1 MLLKLLEL
9 SYPLDYVVFY
19 DTGMEFEPIYEIE
32 KRVKSM
38 LKGVEYVR
46 LTNERSFEYWMFE
59 HVKKSGQIGYSWCGG
74 LCRWATRHKLNAIN
88 RFKKS
93 LNCEVLD
100 YVGIAA
106 DEAHRAT
113 GENRLYPL
121 IDWSM
126 SEADCLAYCREKG
139 FNWRLGEVDLY
150 DILDRVSCWCCA
162 NHNLKEL
169 RNIYKHL
176 PQIWGQLR
184 AVQARTDRLYKGTGL
199 DALEERFKRE
209 NLTLF

>member
-1 MLLKLLEL
+1 M
-9 SYPLDYVVFY
+9 
-19 DTGMEFEPIYEIE
+19 
-32 KRVKSM
+32 
-38 LKGVEYVR
+38 
-46 LTNERSFEYWMFE
+46 
-59 HVKKSGQIGYSWCGG
+59 
-74 LCRWATRHKLNAIN
+74 
-88 RFKKS
+88 
-93 LNCEVLD
+93 NCEVLD

-121 IDWSM
+121 IDWGM

-139 FNWRLGEVDLY
+139 FNWRLGEVNLY

-184 AVQARTDRLYKGTGL
+184 AMQARTDRLYKGTGI
-199 DALEERFKRE
+199 DALEERFKCE